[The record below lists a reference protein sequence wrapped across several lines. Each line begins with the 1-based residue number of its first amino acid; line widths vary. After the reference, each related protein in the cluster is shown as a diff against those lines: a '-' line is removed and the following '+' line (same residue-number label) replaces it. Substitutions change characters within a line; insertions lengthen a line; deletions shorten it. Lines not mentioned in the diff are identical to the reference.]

1 MTTLRRTNMLT
12 EEYLKDH
19 FITAHFVDNER
30 QNIEILMTNE
40 DKSATIPYVIPFDE
54 KDVKFQALQTVMT
67 VDQLHEATYQAK
79 KQQRKDFED
88 TVLQIAKQD
97 GLIMDSNK
105 IDTKFYPKVVEAI
118 FGDDENLDH
127 VFALKLAVFEL
138 NEIKDSKQEE
148 LKKKLRES
156 KTKKDIIATACQILE
171 NN

>member
-1 MTTLRRTNMLT
+1 MIT
-12 EEYLKDH
+12 EEYLKE
-19 FITAHFVDNER
+19 HFVTASFIDSER

-54 KDVKFQALQTVMT
+54 SDVKYQALQTVMT
-67 VDQLHEATYQAK
+67 LDQLHEATYQK
-79 KQQRKDFED
+79 KKRERKDFED

-127 VFALKLAVFEL
+127 VFALKLAIFEL
-138 NEIKDSKQEE
+138 DAIKDSKKED
-148 LKKKLRES
+148 LKKKLRQS
-156 KTKKDIIATACQILE
+156 KTKKDIMATACEILS
-171 NN
+171 

>member
-1 MTTLRRTNMLT
+1 MLT

-40 DKSATIPYVIPFDE
+40 YKSATIPYVIPFDE

-148 LKKKLRES
+148 LKKKLRQS

>member
-1 MTTLRRTNMLT
+1 MLT
-12 EEYLKDH
+12 EEYLKEH
-19 FITAHFVDNER
+19 FITAHFCDSER

-40 DKSATIPYVIPFDE
+40 DKSMTIPYVIPFDE
-54 KDVKFQALQTVMT
+54 KDVKFQALQTVFT
-67 VDQLHEATYQAK
+67 VDQLHEATYQQK

-148 LKKKLRES
+148 LKKKLRQS